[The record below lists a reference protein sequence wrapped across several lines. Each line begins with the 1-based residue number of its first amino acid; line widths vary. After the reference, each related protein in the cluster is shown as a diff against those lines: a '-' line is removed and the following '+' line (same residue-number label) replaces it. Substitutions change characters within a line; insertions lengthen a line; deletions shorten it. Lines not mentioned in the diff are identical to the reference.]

1 MSDSLDFGISSK
13 VRAARRCL
21 IRAVKECIDEIG
33 SKTAEAACGARRQDL
48 SDALADREGRR
59 LEVEWCMAIAL
70 VSPEHL
76 RAKVAACLVEA
87 LGYGIAPIRPLTVEE
102 RLARLEYRV
111 ATELGSAGQ
120 RIVEENKR

>member
-1 MSDSLDFGISSK
+1 MTATLDFGIASK
-13 VRAARRCL
+13 LRAARRCL
-21 IRAVKECIDEIG
+21 ISAVKECVEEIG
-33 SKTAEAACGARRQDL
+33 PKTAEAACGARRQDL

-59 LEVEWCMAIAL
+59 LEVEWCMAIAM
-70 VSPEHL
+70 VSPEPL

-87 LGYGIAPIRPLTVEE
+87 MGYGIAPIKPLTTEE